1 MSVEDWLPPFD
12 SDLANDSC
20 DLNRSLAAFPGNGWS
35 TSEPVFAEMRCHA
48 KTLTVQGQSADRIR
62 RPRHHAADPEQL
74 YESFN
79 STPESSNQCPL
90 LPSMGWMPDDQT
102 ALVRWQA
109 QTLAAVLFLTA
120 IKKERLSTPSP
131 VNVDRRRAGL
141 SSRTRT
147 SG

>member
-79 STPESSNQCPL
+79 STPESSQSVSAFALHGVDAGRPDGTGALASANPCCGSFLDCDQERTTIDAEPCQC
-90 LPSMGWMPDDQT
+90 
-102 ALVRWQA
+102 
-109 QTLAAVLFLTA
+109 
-120 IKKERLSTPSP
+120 
-131 VNVDRRRAGL
+131 
-141 SSRTRT
+141 
-147 SG
+147 